1 MFCNTFFLIFLNIL
15 SPKGILK
22 TSNVTLN
29 ANVQVLRPTES
40 YRSSNESETSNENNF
55 TKLKDDIN
63 DEFLDRAI
71 LRNTQDTEKNKQDSR

>member
-1 MFCNTFFLIFLNIL
+1 MFFNTFFSKLIFQNIL

-29 ANVQVLRPTES
+29 ANVQVLTPTES
-40 YRSSNESETSNENNF
+40 YRSSDESETSNENNF

-63 DEFLDRAI
+63 DESLDRPY
-71 LRNTQDTEKNKQDSR
+71 